1 MHLKINIDPD
11 TQYQFLKIDAF
22 RLNIGQGGRCCMHL
36 NIAVQAS
43 KTRIP
48 LLRAISSFK
57 NIEPAYKGLYPVLR
71 RYRAYAPSK
80 QVGRRQKGLTN
91 SL

>member
-1 MHLKINIDPD
+1 MITTLK
-11 TQYQFLKIDAF
+11 
-22 RLNIGQGGRCCMHL
+22 
-36 NIAVQAS
+36 IAVQAS

-48 LLRAISSFK
+48 LFKAISSFK

-80 QVGRRQKGLTN
+80 QVGRRQKGLTY
-91 SL
+91 SLWCY

>member
-1 MHLKINIDPD
+1 MLK
-11 TQYQFLKIDAF
+11 
-22 RLNIGQGGRCCMHL
+22 
-36 NIAVQAS
+36 IAVQAS

-48 LLRAISSFK
+48 LLRAFSSFK
-57 NIEPAYKGLYPVLR
+57 NIEPVYKGLYPVLK

-80 QVGRRQKGLTN
+80 LVGRRQKGLTY